1 MFLRSAIFVLI
12 FVDLI
17 FVPIS
22 VDPIFVP
29 IIVSIS
35 VGCGRFAET
44 DKDRD
49 EDWATKNKT
58 KTRHSPAKSGNRA
71 STCFSRFKART

>member
-49 EDWATKNKT
+49 ED
-58 KTRHSPAKSGNRA
+58 RDED
-71 STCFSRFKART
+71 